1 MVELSCVKVYH
12 VQTLALSRKVGS
24 EGSLEQS
31 RRAETGSPME
41 TVLFENQRLSIIDR
55 NGYIYTHTK
64 NSVVYVLPHRYP
76 KRGAYL
82 LGRFEVCPAHGLQEE
97 LYAITG
103 QCGPGA
109 DPLQIALLELHEEA
123 GILSDASRL
132 VSLGSGYLTKQA
144 DTVAHFFAIDVTDMP
159 RGQARTDGSQFERG
173 SYCDWVSRA
182 QALSAPCVG
191 LQALIARARL

>member
-1 MVELSCVKVYH
+1 M
-12 VQTLALSRKVGS
+12 ALSGRAGS
-24 EGSLEQS
+24 VISLQQS
-31 RRAETGSPME
+31 VTVEMSCAME
-41 TVLFENQRLSIIDR
+41 SILFENPRLSIIDR

-64 NSVVYVLPHRYP
+64 NSVVYVLPYRYP

-82 LGRFEVCPAHGLQEE
+82 LGHFEVCPAHSLQKE

-103 QCGPGA
+103 QCEPGA

-123 GILSDASRL
+123 GIVADSARF
-132 VSLGSGYLTKQA
+132 VSLSSGYLSKQA
-144 DTVAHFFAIDVTDMP
+144 DTVAYFFAIDVTDMP
-159 RGQARTDGSQFERG
+159 RGHAQTDGSQFERG

-191 LQALIARARL
+191 LQALIARAKL

>member
-1 MVELSCVKVYH
+1 MVELSCLKVHY
-12 VQTLALSRKVGS
+12 VQTLAISRKVGS
-24 EGSLEQS
+24 EGSLQQS
-31 RRAETGSPME
+31 RRVETGSPME
-41 TVLFENQRLSIIDR
+41 TILFENQRLSIIDR

-64 NSVVYVLPHRYP
+64 NSVVYVLPYRYP

-82 LGRFEVCPAHGLQEE
+82 LGHFEVCPAHGLQKE

-103 QCGPGA
+103 QCEPGA

-123 GILSDASRL
+123 GILANASRF

-159 RGQARTDGSQFERG
+159 RDQAQTDGSQFERG
-173 SYCDWVSRA
+173 SYCHWVSRA

-191 LQALIARARL
+191 LQALIARAKL

>member
-1 MVELSCVKVYH
+1 MMK
-12 VQTLALSRKVGS
+12 TI
-24 EGSLEQS
+24 
-31 RRAETGSPME
+31 
-41 TVLFENQRLSIIDR
+41 LFENPRLSIIDR

-64 NSVVYVLPHRYP
+64 NSVVYVLPYRYP

-82 LGRFEVCPAHGLQEE
+82 LGHFEVCPAHSLQKE

-103 QCGPGA
+103 QCEPGA

-123 GILSDASRL
+123 GILADSARF

-144 DTVAHFFAIDVTDMP
+144 DTVAHFFAIDVTGMP
-159 RGQARTDGSQFERG
+159 RDQAQTDGSQFERG

-191 LQALIARARL
+191 LQALIARAEV